1 MDATDHEHPR
11 TTDTVPTMRKEPPP
25 DSPAAGEGATFS
37 SESTS
42 SESTSSEST
51 DDVDPTYESGYGFG
65 V

>member
-11 TTDTVPTMRKEPPP
+11 TTDTVATMRKEPPP
-25 DSPAAGEGATFS
+25 DSPAASEGATF
-37 SESTS
+37 S